1 VGLSNKRLKLTGAH
15 ELGKNCVALPAS
27 LFLCA
32 STSLR
37 HRRLR
42 PQLKR
47 DPLGSSVATQSCPF
61 HYKHSVPAS
70 IVQC

>member
-1 VGLSNKRLKLTGAH
+1 MGLSNKRLKLTGAH

-47 DPLGSSVATQSCPF
+47 DPLGIHDLCDLPCF
-61 HYKHSVPAS
+61 R
-70 IVQC
+70 IL

>member
-1 VGLSNKRLKLTGAH
+1 MGCGDVGKPPNKRLKLAGAH

-47 DPLGSSVATQSCPF
+47 DRLDSHALEN
-61 HYKHSVPAS
+61 HD
-70 IVQC
+70 